1 MARRKAHE
9 EHANHEAWAIPYAD
23 LMT

>member
-1 MARRKAHE
+1 MARRKHHE